1 MPSYSTEAAMP
12 PTVTDSAS
20 AGMGTADADGAAP
33 VATCG
38 ETAPAPVMKS
48 VMMPPRA
55 ALVLGTGAP
64 LELVKMPGAT
74 VPIETDWD
82 AICPLLLT
90 VTTAV
95 ELGAIS

>member
-1 MPSYSTEAAMP
+1 MP

-20 AGMGTADADGAAP
+20 VGIGVAVADGAAP

-38 ETAPAPVMKS
+38 ETAPAPVTKS
-48 VMMPPRA
+48 VIMLPRA

-64 LELVKMPGAT
+64 FELVKMPGAT
-74 VPIETDWD
+74 LPIEIDCD
-82 AICPLLLT
+82 ATCPLLLT
-90 VTTAV
+90 MTTAV